1 MAITL
6 RLDSGSA
13 LSYAQVDT
21 NFTSMFYSASYSGS
35 TVTFF
40 RTGSTALGIPN
51 TSSSFNV
58 GAGSGADTLWT
69 ASIDRISRLGRVDV
83 TGSFINGTSNSVV
96 GTFSHAEGGGKTGQY
111 GYLISGLYCGFIFN
125 DKSWTRD
132 YLINK
137 ILENDT
143 GSN

>member
-96 GTFSHAEGGGKTGQY
+96 GTFSHAEGAFQQQQDST
-111 GYLISGLYCGFIFN
+111 LTL
-125 DKSWTRD
+125 RD
-132 YLINK
+132 RVA
-137 ILENDT
+137 T
-143 GSN
+143 Q